1 MHKYS
6 MDILTVILANEIK
19 NKGTAFVKDNLKDAI
34 LQEKDLEIMDKFWTY
49 FEKYQMSLDEMIQ
62 TWNLSNFKGNE
73 IIKT

>member
-49 FEKYQMSLDEMIQ
+49 FEKY
-62 TWNLSNFKGNE
+62 
-73 IIKT
+73 